1 MSAKEVIAQL
11 KSFANLERKKINERF
26 FKTGPGQYSEHEQFI
41 GVRVPQIRL
50 IAKQHFKQID
60 FSEIDQLIINPIH
73 EVRFCALIILM
84 NQYQANN
91 QETVFN
97 YYLDNINSVNNWDLV
112 DTTVPAIIGDYL
124 VNHSEKTALLF
135 KWANSDGLWERRIA
149 IVATFAFIRQNQFKL
164 TLAISQILLKDQE
177 DLIHKAVGWML
188 REVYKKNPNICMTF
202 LRENYVQLP
211 RTTLRYAIERMPEI
225 DRKAYLKGTF

>member
-11 KSFANLERKKINERF
+11 KSFASLERKKTNQRF

-97 YYLDNINSVNNWDLV
+97 YYLDHISSVNNWDLV
-112 DTTVPAIIGDYL
+112 DTSVPAIIGDYL
-124 VNHSEKTALLF
+124 VNHSEKTTLLF
-135 KWANSDGLWERRIA
+135 KWADSDDLWERRIA

-164 TLAISQILLKDQE
+164 TLAISQLLLKDQE

-188 REVYKKNPNICMTF
+188 REVYKKDINICMTF
-202 LRENYVQLP
+202 LRENYAQLP

>member
-1 MSAKEVIAQL
+1 
-11 KSFANLERKKINERF
+11 
-26 FKTGPGQYSEHEQFI
+26 
-41 GVRVPQIRL
+41 
-50 IAKQHFKQID
+50 
-60 FSEIDQLIINPIH
+60 
-73 EVRFCALIILM
+73 M

-97 YYLDNINSVNNWDLV
+97 YYLDNISFVNNWDLV
-112 DTTVPAIIGDYL
+112 DTTTHAIIGDYL
-124 VNHSEKTALLF
+124 VNHSEKTELLF
-135 KWANSDGLWERRIA
+135 KWAGSDDLWERRIA

-164 TLAISQILLKDQE
+164 TLAISQLLLKDKE

-188 REVYKKNPNICMTF
+188 REVYKKDSNICTTF
-202 LRENYVQLP
+202 LRENYAQLP

>member
-11 KSFANLERKKINERF
+11 KSFANLERKKTNQRF

-50 IAKQHFKQID
+50 TAKQYFKQID

-84 NQYQANN
+84 NQYQENN

-97 YYLDNINSVNNWDLV
+97 YYLDHISSVNNWDLV

-124 VNHSEKTALLF
+124 VNHSEKTTLLF
-135 KWANSDGLWERRIA
+135 KWADSDDLWERRIA

-188 REVYKKNPNICMTF
+188 REVYKKDINICMTF
-202 LRENYVQLP
+202 LRENYAQLP

>member
-1 MSAKEVIAQL
+1 MSAKEVIVQL
-11 KSFANLERKKINERF
+11 QSFANFERKKINERF
-26 FKTGPGQYSEHEQFI
+26 FKSGPGQYSEHDQFI

-50 IAKQHFKQID
+50 IAKQHFKRIE
-60 FSEIDQLIINPIH
+60 FSEIDQLIIHPIH

-84 NQYQANN
+84 NLYQTNN
-91 QETVFN
+91 QEIVFS
-97 YYLDNINSVNNWDLV
+97 YYLENISSVNNWDLV

-124 VNHSEKTALLF
+124 LNHSTKTALLF
-135 KWANSDGLWERRIA
+135 KWAASDDLWKRRIA

-164 TLAISQILLKDQE
+164 TLSISKILLKDKE

-188 REVYKKNPNICMTF
+188 REVYKKDLNICTVF
-202 LRENYVQLP
+202 LRENYAQLP